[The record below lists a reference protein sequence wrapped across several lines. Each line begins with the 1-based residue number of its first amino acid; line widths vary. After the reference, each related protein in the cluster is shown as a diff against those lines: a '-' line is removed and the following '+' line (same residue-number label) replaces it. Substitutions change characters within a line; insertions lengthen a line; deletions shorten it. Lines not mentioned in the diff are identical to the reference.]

1 MGSTVPNWPPVSG
14 EYITGDPES
23 QAAVITLASELDKER
38 LTRHCALAGSM
49 KTENIGIEKVVAN
62 IVSNTNIRYLV
73 ICGAEVHGHLSG
85 DAVMAM
91 HRSGIDEEGRIIEA
105 KGAIPYITNIDIDT
119 INIWRSQ
126 VVEVID
132 LINVE
137 DMDRIVQAIDDLAP
151 TDEFEGE
158 PLLISFGGG
167 GEIVEEGTTVMS
179 PELVSLEARI
189 RTIESDVKDLGKVQ
203 KIMSGMY
210 SGMFQGFVIGF
221 VITVILLLLRRLI

>member
-14 EYITGDPES
+14 EYITGDPTFHT
-23 QAAVITLASELDKER
+23 AVITLASELDKER
-38 LTRHCALAGSM
+38 LTRHCALVGSM

-73 ICGAEVHGHLSG
+73 VCGAEVHGHLSG
-85 DAVMAM
+85 DAIMAM

-105 KGAIPYITNIDIDT
+105 KGAIPYITNIDSDT

-126 VVEVID
+126 VEMID

-137 DMDRIVQAIDDLAP
+137 DMDRIVQTIDGLAQKE
-151 TDEFEGE
+151 EFEGE
-158 PLLISFGGG
+158 PLLISFGGA
-167 GEIVEEGTTVMS
+167 GETEEEGMTVMS

-221 VITVILLLLRRLI
+221 VITFILLLLRRLI

>member
-38 LTRHCALAGSM
+38 LTQHCALVGSM

-91 HRSGIDEEGRIIEA
+91 HRSGIDEEGRITEA

-126 VVEVID
+126 VEVID

-137 DMDRIVQAIDDLAP
+137 DMDRIVQTIDGLAQKE
-151 TDEFEGE
+151 EFEGE
-158 PLLISFGGG
+158 PLLLSFGGA
-167 GEIVEEGTTVMS
+167 GETVEEGMTVIS

-189 RTIESDVKDLGKVQ
+189 RAIESDVKDLGKVQ

-210 SGMFQGFVIGF
+210 SGMFQGFAIGF
-221 VITVILLLLRRLI
+221 VITFLLLLLRRLI

>member
-14 EYITGDPES
+14 EYIAGDPSS

-38 LTRHCALAGSM
+38 LTQHCALVGSM

-62 IVSNTNIRYLV
+62 IVSNTNIRYLLV
-73 ICGAEVHGHLSG
+73 CGAEVHGHLSG
-85 DAVMAM
+85 DAIMAM

-126 VVEVID
+126 VEMID
-132 LINVE
+132 LINME
-137 DMDRIVQAIDDLAP
+137 DMDRIVQTIDGLAQKE
-151 TDEFEGE
+151 EFEGE
-158 PLLISFGGG
+158 PLLISFGGA
-167 GEIVEEGTTVMS
+167 GETEEEGITVIS

-189 RTIESDVKDLGKVQ
+189 RAIESDVKDLGKVQ

-221 VITVILLLLRRLI
+221 VITFILLLLRRLI

>member
-62 IVSNTNIRYLV
+62 IVSNTNIRYLL

-126 VVEVID
+126 VEVID

-137 DMDRIVQAIDDLAP
+137 DMDRIVQTIDGLAQKE
-151 TDEFEGE
+151 EFEGE
-158 PLLISFGGG
+158 PLLLSFGGA
-167 GEIVEEGTTVMS
+167 GETVEEGMTVIS

-189 RTIESDVKDLGKVQ
+189 RAIESDVKDLGKVQ